1 LVAVGPTAP
10 TANVWAHEIKVAG
23 NPVRQLLVPQSDL
36 GIVED
41 AGVLHVGNAYGRWPA
56 LRGADAEPDAP
67 LTARVPVLPGS
78 RARVT
83 WSGSRDLLDP
93 ISVVDS
99 YAGVIG
105 FRAPGEPGS
114 LRRPQLG
121 ALHSALGYW
130 TSGLADPGVIVMPT
144 GTGKTETMVALLV
157 AAKLGRLLVIVPTTA
172 LRNQIAGKFET
183 LGVLQ
188 QLGVIDSS
196 ALRPVVG
203 RLEHRLSDAAESKRF
218 VEACNVV
225 VATPPAV
232 EACTPE
238 ALADFYSRFTHL
250 MVDEAHHAPAPTWA
264 RIIDA
269 FRPRPVLLFTA
280 TPYREDGRSLPGR
293 PVYRFPLREAQTDG
307 YFTHIDYR
315 AVLSLEG
322 VDSSLADLAI
332 ERLRADRAV
341 GYDHILMVRARS
353 IPRATELA
361 KLYAA
366 KAPEFGPRAVHVG
379 LRKRDRDASFD
390 ALADRTC
397 RIIVCVDMLGEGFDL
412 PQLKIAALHDV
423 KKSLGPMIQFIGRFS
438 RTSASTPIG
447 TASVFV
453 ARVPAMALSPLRDLL
468 REDAD
473 WNLLLSDITERAT
486 DAVEQLSKFE
496 ESFSGAPGDVPV
508 SLLEP
513 KMSAIA
519 HRSQSVQWHP
529 ENATTVYGADQ
540 LLGGAIATGADGAV
554 AWLVVEHQA
563 SVRWGA
569 GIDLEEIGYEL
580 IIMYFDSRRRLLYVY
595 GSDNTGNYSDLAA
608 AVLGDGSET
617 VKGLIAFRVLARLD
631 RLVPTNVGLLDARDH
646 FNRFSMHVGSDV
658 VEALDEADRQ
668 GKTQTHIATSGFDD
682 GERVTISAAL
692 SGRFWS
698 MRTAPNLKAWTEWCD
713 EQGSK
718 LLDSSID
725 LKQILDGFILPVDLT
740 ARPPH
745 VLLGLEWPWQIVGGL
760 TPGVSVTYNDR
771 TYQLLDIGFEV
782 DDYGTDGPF
791 LFSLVTPA
799 WRVPYRGTFEPD
811 GLTYSPVADDAV
823 VASRPSPVP
832 MRDWINKNKPTL
844 FLDGD
849 RMITAEDRLLAPRTD
864 LPPFNRDR
872 LEAIN
877 WDGVDIRVESQ
888 GPERRADSIQ
898 AHMSSQLRA
907 DQDFDVLLDDDRAG
921 EAADLVGI
929 AIRGTELHVT
939 LVHCK
944 YSSKSTPGA
953 RVIDMY
959 ELCGQAIRG
968 AKWRQQGAV
977 PLLQHLDR
985 RARAAF
991 TRTGVSPYEVGTIED
1006 MFRIRELAPLL
1017 RPRFHTILAQPGLS
1031 AALTTDEQ
1039 LRVIAGA
1046 ENYVRAVTRGTF
1058 RVICSA

>member
-1 LVAVGPTAP
+1 VSAGPSGKTP
-10 TANVWAHEIKVAG
+10 NVWAHEVRVAG
-23 NPVRQLLVPQSDL
+23 NPIRQLLVPESGLDA
-36 GIVED
+36 VED
-41 AGVLHVGNAYGRWPA
+41 TDGLHVASVYGRWPA
-56 LRGADAEPDAP
+56 LRGADAASDAP
-67 LTARVPVLPGS
+67 LTARVPVLAGS

-83 WSGSRDLLDP
+83 WSGSRDLLAP
-93 ISVVDS
+93 SSVVDS
-99 YAGVIG
+99 YADAIG

-157 AAKLGRLLVIVPTTA
+157 AARLERLLVIVPTTA

-188 QLGVIDSS
+188 QLGVINFS

-203 RLEHRLSDAAESKRF
+203 RLEHGLSDAAESEGF
-218 VEACNVV
+218 AAACNVV

-232 EACTPE
+232 EACAPE
-238 ALADFYSRFTHL
+238 ALADFHSRFTHL

-264 RIIDA
+264 RIIDV

-293 PVYRFPLREAQTDG
+293 PIYRFPLREAQADG
-307 YFTHIDYR
+307 YFTRIDYR

-322 VDSSLADLAI
+322 VDSALADLAI
-332 ERLRADRAV
+332 ERLRADRAA

-353 IPRATELA
+353 IPRATDLA
-361 KLYAA
+361 KLYIAR
-366 KAPEFGPRAVHVG
+366 APEFGPRAVHDG
-379 LRKRDRDASFD
+379 LTKKNRDATFD
-390 ALADRTC
+390 ALADRSC
-397 RIIVCVDMLGEGFDL
+397 RIVVCVDMLGEGFDL

-438 RTSASTPIG
+438 RTSASTAIG
-447 TASVFV
+447 TAAVFV
-453 ARVPAMALSPLRDLL
+453 ARDPAMALSPLRDLL

-486 DAVEQLSKFE
+486 DAVEQLSNFE
-496 ESFSGAPGDVPV
+496 ESFSGAPEDVPV

-519 HRSQSVQWHP
+519 HRSPSSQWHP

-540 LLGGAIATGADGAV
+540 LLGSAVATSADGSI
-554 AWLVVEHQA
+554 AWFVVEHRA
-563 SVRWGA
+563 GVRWGA
-569 GIDLEEIGYEL
+569 VTDLEETGYEL
-580 IIMYFDSRRRLLYVY
+580 IILYFDGRRRLLYIY
-595 GSDNTGNYSDLAA
+595 GSNNTGAYSELAA
-608 AVLGDGSET
+608 AVLGEGSQT
-617 VKGLIAFRVLARLD
+617 VKGLTAFRVLARLD

-713 EQGSK
+713 EQGGK
-718 LLDSSID
+718 LLDGSID
-725 LKQILDGFILPVDLT
+725 LKQILDGFIIPIDLV

-760 TPGVSVTYNDR
+760 TAGVSVTYDAH
-771 TYQLLDIGFEV
+771 TYQLLDIDFEV

-799 WRVPYRGTFEPD
+799 WRLAYRATFEPE
-811 GLTYSPVADDAV
+811 GLTYTPVAEDAE

-832 MRDWINKNKPTL
+832 MCAWMNKNKPTL

-872 LEAIN
+872 FKTIN

-898 AHMSSQLRA
+898 AYMSSQLRA

-921 EAADLVGI
+921 EAADLVGLS
-929 AIRGTELHVT
+929 IRGPELHVT

-944 YSSKSTPGA
+944 YSSRSTAGA
-953 RVIDMY
+953 RVSDLY
-959 ELCGQAIRG
+959 ELCGQAMRG
-968 AKWRQQGAV
+968 AKWRQHGAM
-977 PLLQHLDR
+977 PLLHHLDR
-985 RARAAF
+985 RAQAAF
-991 TRTGVSPYEVGTIED
+991 ARTSVSPYEVGSIRD
-1006 MFRIRELAPLL
+1006 MFRIREVAPQL
-1017 RPRFHTILAQPGLS
+1017 RPRFHTVLAQPGLS
-1031 AALTTDEQ
+1031 AALATDEQ
-1039 LRVIAGA
+1039 LRLLAGA

-1058 RVICSA
+1058 DVFCSA